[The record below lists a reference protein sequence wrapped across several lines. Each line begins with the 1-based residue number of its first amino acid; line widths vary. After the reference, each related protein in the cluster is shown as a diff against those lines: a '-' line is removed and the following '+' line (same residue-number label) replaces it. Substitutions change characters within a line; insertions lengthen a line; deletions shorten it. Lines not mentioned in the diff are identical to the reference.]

1 MFLSENLNVET
12 RTPRLALSAESGQL
26 SGAMEYG
33 WVEPQSVW
41 QAVAGIHNY
50 ANTLFRSGGWTTLG
64 CWPSGSFTTSG
75 WNISFTQ

>member
-41 QAVAGIHNY
+41 QAVTGIHNY
-50 ANTLFRSGGWTTLG
+50 ADTLFKVRKMDHTGLLVLR
-64 CWPSGSFTTSG
+64 
-75 WNISFTQ
+75 ILHDVR